1 MKNIVNLS
9 VATFIMILSVYYRL
23 VGIILD
29 SKHREFKKNFETEI
43 KVDGQI
49 ITLNHFIQDTL
60 ANIIVGFLKT
70 LKEADEPEK
79 IIEIRIKKLAKNRV
93 VDSHTYPKL

>member
-1 MKNIVNLS
+1 VKNIVNL
-9 VATFIMILSVYYRL
+9 AAWQLLSCFFRIYYRL

-29 SKHREFKKNFETEI
+29 SKHREFEKNFETEI
-43 KVDGQI
+43 RVDGQI
-49 ITLNHFIQDTL
+49 IALNHFIQETL

-93 VDSHTYPKL
+93 VDSHTYP

>member
-1 MKNIVNLS
+1 MKNIVNLCI
-9 VATFIMILSVYYRL
+9 ATFIIILSVYYRL
-23 VGIILD
+23 VGIILNL
-29 SKHREFKKNFETEI
+29 KNREFEKNFETEI

-60 ANIIVGFLKT
+60 ANIMVGFLKT

-93 VDSHTYPKL
+93 VDSHTYP